1 MKKLA
6 IVSTHPIQYNA
17 PWFKILTKRNKLTV
31 KVFYTWSQVQKESK
45 YDPDFGKIITWDIPL
60 LEGYDYQ
67 FVRNVSKEPGSHNY
81 KGIDNPDLNKAIEDW
96 QADAVLVF
104 GWAYKSHL
112 ACLRYFKNK
121 IPVLFRGDSTLLDEK
136 GGIKKLLRRLFLHWV
151 YRHIDIALY
160 AGTNNKAY
168 FKAVGLKERQ
178 LIPALHAID
187 IDRFSKNSDDKANR
201 VSLLRNNLGFAASD
215 FIILFA
221 GKLEA
226 KKNPAFLLELAK
238 EITDPQVKF
247 LIIGNGVLEQQL
259 KVASQNNPRIKFLEF
274 QNQSEMP
281 AIYSLSHIFI
291 LPSKGPGETWGL
303 AANEAMACGLPVML
317 SSKAGGAVDLINGNG
332 IIFNPD
338 DVKKAAGYILYLKAS
353 PEKYN
358 LAKAGSLNHIKKF
371 SFTQI
376 TEAVEMVSTC

>member
-6 IVSTHPIQYNA
+6 IVTTHPIQYNA
-17 PWFKILTKRNKLTV
+17 PWFKLLNERSKIKI
-31 KVFYTWSQVQKESK
+31 KVFYTWSQVQEKSK
-45 YDPDFGKIITWDIPL
+45 YDPDFGKIIEWDIPL
-60 LEGYDYQ
+60 LNGYDYQ
-67 FVRNVSKEPGSHNY
+67 FVENISKKPGSHNFR
-81 KGIDNPDLNKAIEDW
+81 GIDTPELNSAIENW

-136 GGIKKLLRRLFLHWV
+136 QGPKKFLRKLFLYWV
-151 YRHIDIALY
+151 YRHIDIAFY
-160 AGTNNKAY
+160 TGTNNKKY
-168 FKAVGLKERQ
+168 FEAAGLKERQ

-187 IDRFSKNSDDKANR
+187 NERFSKSNDDTTNR
-201 VSLLRNNLGFAASD
+201 LAVLRKNLGFVSSD

-247 LIIGNGVLEQQL
+247 LFIGNGNLEQQL
-259 KVASQNNPRIKFLEF
+259 KTASQNDARVKFLEF
-274 QNQSEMP
+274 QNQSQMP

-291 LPSKGPGETWGL
+291 LPSTGPGETWGL

-317 SSKAGGAVDLINGNG
+317 SSKAGGAIDLINGNG

-338 DVKKAAGYILYLKAS
+338 DVKAAAAYILTLKVS
-353 PEKYN
+353 EEIYKM
-358 LAKAGSLNHIKKF
+358 AKAGSLSHIKKF

-376 TEAVEMVSTC
+376 TEAVEIVSSL